1 MQSKLTGSADTQRD
15 DQAMALHFQRN
26 EFEVRL
32 ASARAALQR
41 EKLDAI
47 LLFAQE
53 SLYYLTGFDTSGFVF
68 FQCALLTADVGKIV
82 LLTRRPDLEQARRTS
97 IITDVRLWYD
107 GEGAD
112 PSKELKAILEEK
124 KLARS
129 RIGIELRTFGLT
141 ADKYDLVRR
150 RLDGWC
156 ELVDASHLV
165 RNLRMLKS
173 PAEIAYVRKAAE
185 LADRSL
191 EAMLAAASPG
201 AFEGD
206 IAAAGAVPILAGGG
220 DPPPSGPVLGS
231 GDRALLVRS
240 ATGFRHLDPV
250 DQLTM
255 EFAAS
260 YRHYCACLM
269 RTIAVGKAN
278 ETQREMFEVTR
289 DALAAMTEAARPG
302 RPLGEIDDAHR
313 RVYDQAGYGHARMA
327 ACGYSLGA
335 LYRPTWMDV
344 PPMLYSGNP
353 LPAAPGMVLF
363 LHAILID
370 APRNLAMSL
379 GHTITITSTG
389 AEVLSR
395 LEPAY
400 TVTR

>member
-1 MQSKLTGSADTQRD
+1 
-15 DQAMALHFQRN
+15 MALHFQRS
-26 EFEVRL
+26 EFDARL
-32 ASARAALQR
+32 ASARAALRR

-68 FQCALLTADVGKIV
+68 FQCALLTADAGEIV

-97 IITDVRLWYD
+97 IITDIRLWYD

-112 PSKELKAILEEK
+112 PAKDLKAILEEK
-124 KLARS
+124 KLARC

-141 ADKYDLVRR
+141 ADKYELVRK

-156 ELVDASHLV
+156 ELVEASHVVRTLRLV
-165 RNLRMLKS
+165 KS

-191 EAMLAAASPG
+191 EAMLAAALPG

-206 IAAAGAVPILAGGG
+206 IAAAGAAPMLAGGG

-269 RTIAVGKAN
+269 RTIAIGKAN
-278 ETQREMFEVTR
+278 NTQRKMFEVTR

-313 RVYDQAGYGHARMA
+313 RVYDQAGYGQARMA

-370 APRNLAMSL
+370 AAENLAMSL
-379 GHTITITSTG
+379 GHTITIISTG

-395 LEPAY
+395 LAPTY
-400 TVTR
+400 TVSS

>member
-1 MQSKLTGSADTQRD
+1 
-15 DQAMALHFQRN
+15 MALHFQRA
-26 EFEVRL
+26 EFDARL
-32 ASARAALQR
+32 ARARAALRR

-47 LLFAQE
+47 VLFAQE

-68 FQCALLTADVGKIV
+68 FQSALLTAGGDEIV

-107 GEGAD
+107 REGAD
-112 PSKELKAILEEK
+112 PSRELKAILEEK
-124 KLARS
+124 KLARG

-141 ADKYDLVRR
+141 ADKYELVRR
-150 RLDGWC
+150 RLEDWC

-165 RNLRMLKS
+165 RNLRLLKS
-173 PAEIAYVRKAAE
+173 PAEIAYVRTAAE

-191 EAMLAAASPG
+191 EAMLAAARPG

-206 IAAAGAVPILAGGG
+206 IAAAGVGAILAGGG
-220 DPPPSGPVLGS
+220 DPAPSGPVLGS
-231 GDRALLVRS
+231 GERALLVRS
-240 ATGFRHLDPV
+240 ATGFRHLDAV

-269 RTIAVGKAN
+269 RTIAIGKPN
-278 ETQREMFEVTR
+278 DRQRQMFEVTR

-344 PPMLYSGNP
+344 PPMLYAGNP

-379 GHTITITSTG
+379 GHTITITSAG

-395 LEPAY
+395 REAAY
-400 TVTR
+400 TVIT